1 MPGDRP
7 SIRVLLEAHEQG
19 ARVTF
24 RNMNSKSLF
33 GLAGGIALLV
43 GCASNGVKNPSGVP
57 VTQMRGDERGF
68 VAGTGVESQDLVSVA
83 DKMARSILNIPE
95 ISRAQTPPRVV
106 VLPVVNETR
115 FPIAKDIFVDKVR
128 IELNRNSQGRVRF
141 LARDTMTTLE
151 QEREAKRAGTV
162 TSSSDAK
169 VQEFKGADYFLKGKL
184 QGLSTRT
191 SGGTSDYVLYSF
203 QLVDARTSEIIWED
217 ASDVKKQG
225 LEDAAYR

>member
-1 MPGDRP
+1 
-7 SIRVLLEAHEQG
+7 
-19 ARVTF
+19 
-24 RNMNSKSLF
+24 MNSKTLIA
-33 GLAGGIALLV
+33 LVGGMALLV

-95 ISRAQTPPRVV
+95 ITRAQTAPRVV

-128 IELNRNSQGRVRF
+128 IELNKNSQGRVRF
-141 LARDTMTTLE
+141 LARDTMPTLE
-151 QEREAKRAGTV
+151 QERAAKRAGNV
-162 TSSSDAK
+162 TATSNPNA
-169 VQEFKGADYFLKGKL
+169 QEFKGADYFLKGKL

-191 SGGTSDYVLYSF
+191 TAGTSDYVLYSF
-203 QLVDARTSEIIWED
+203 QLVDARTSEIVWED
-217 ASDVKKQG
+217 SADVKKQG

>member
-1 MPGDRP
+1 
-7 SIRVLLEAHEQG
+7 
-19 ARVTF
+19 
-24 RNMNSKSLF
+24 MNSKTLIA
-33 GLAGGIALLV
+33 LAGGIALLV

-95 ISRAQTPPRVV
+95 IARAQTAPRVV

-128 IELNRNSQGRVRF
+128 IELNKNSQGRVRF
-141 LARDTMTTLE
+141 LARDTMPTLE
-151 QEREAKRAGTV
+151 QEREAKRAGAV
-162 TSSSDAK
+162 TASSDPKA
-169 VQEFKGADYFLKGKL
+169 QEFKGADYFLKGKL
-184 QGLSTRT
+184 QGMSTRT
-191 SGGTSDYVLYSF
+191 SAGTSDYILYSF
-203 QLVDARTSEIIWED
+203 QLIDARSSEIVWED
-217 ASDVKKQG
+217 SAEIKKQG

>member
-1 MPGDRP
+1 
-7 SIRVLLEAHEQG
+7 
-19 ARVTF
+19 
-24 RNMNSKSLF
+24 MNSKSLF
-33 GLAGGIALLV
+33 ALGGCVAFLV
-43 GCASNGVKNPSGVP
+43 GCASNGVKNPHGTN

-95 ISRAQTPPRVV
+95 ISKAQTTPRVV

-115 FPIAKDIFVDKVR
+115 FPIAKDIFNDKIR

-151 QEREAKRAGTV
+151 QERAAKRAGNL
-162 TSSSDAK
+162 TSSSDPKA
-169 VQEFKGADYFLKGKL
+169 QEFKGADYFLKGKL

-191 SGGTSDYVLYSF
+191 SSGTSDYVLYSF
-203 QLVDARTSEIIWED
+203 QLVDSRTSEIIWED
-217 ASDVKKQG
+217 AADVKKQG

>member
-1 MPGDRP
+1 
-7 SIRVLLEAHEQG
+7 
-19 ARVTF
+19 
-24 RNMNSKSLF
+24 MNSKTLIA
-33 GLAGGIALLV
+33 LAGGMALLV
-43 GCASNGVKNPSGVP
+43 GCASNGVKNPSGVG

-95 ISRAQTPPRVV
+95 ISKAQTPPRIV

-115 FPIAKDIFVDKVR
+115 FPISKDIFVDKVR
-128 IELNRNSQGRVRF
+128 IELNKNSQGKVRF

-151 QEREAKRAGTV
+151 QERDAKRAGSV
-162 TSSSDAK
+162 TTTSDPK
-169 VQEFKGADYFLKGKL
+169 LQEFKGADYFLKGKL

-191 SGGTSDYVLYSF
+191 SSGTSDYVLYSF
-203 QLVDARTSEIIWED
+203 QLVDARNSEIIWED
-217 ASDVKKQG
+217 SADVKKQG